1 MTVRKLKKTSTYET
15 IYKKKLSSQS
25 FFLVRRKTL
34 GIKLFHVCHD
44 GLYIYIKKLVFKCC
58 SPALQLVQNKK
69 KMTPSRKI
77 LRALLLS
84 KFSTV
89 LLGKFQPVSVL
100 LRYNK
105 IANSPWS
112 WTSPKILQMMKKLLP
127 FQYLRL
133 PKTFSAKYNQ

>member
-34 GIKLFHVCHD
+34 EIKLFHVCHD
-44 GLYIYIKKLVFKCC
+44 GLYIYIKNLVFKCC

-89 LLGKFQPVSVL
+89 LLGKFQPVFVS

-112 WTSPKILQMMKKLLP
+112 WTSPKSLQMMKK
-127 FQYLRL
+127 
-133 PKTFSAKYNQ
+133 TIAISIV

>member
-1 MTVRKLKKTSTYET
+1 MTVRKLKKPSTYEI

-34 GIKLFHVCHD
+34 GIKLFHVCHA
-44 GLYIYIKKLVFKCC
+44 GLLYIYIKNLVFKCC
-58 SPALQLVQNKK
+58 SPTLRLVQNKK
-69 KMTPSRKI
+69 RMTPSRKI

-89 LLGKFQPVSVL
+89 LLGKFQPVFVL

-105 IANSPWS
+105 IASSPWS
-112 WTSPKILQMMKKLLP
+112 WTSPKILQMMKKTIVISIVETTKNFLC
-127 FQYLRL
+127 
-133 PKTFSAKYNQ
+133 